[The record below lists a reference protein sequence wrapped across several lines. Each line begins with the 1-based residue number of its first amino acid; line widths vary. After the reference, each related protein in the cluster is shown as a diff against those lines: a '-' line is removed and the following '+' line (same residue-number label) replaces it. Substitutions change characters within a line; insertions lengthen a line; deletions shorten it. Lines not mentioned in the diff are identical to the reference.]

1 MLLEKMQT
9 NQGGEL
15 INSKQVV
22 VRMSQKIAIFLLS
35 LTFGNTSGKTH
46 T

>member
-22 VRMSQKIAIFLLS
+22 ARMSQKNCNIFAK
-35 LTFGNTSGKTH
+35 FDFW
-46 T
+46 